1 MFYIVQKLFVVAK
14 FKAELIFESVLMEIK
29 VC

>member
-14 FKAELIFESVLMEIK
+14 FKDELIFESVLMEIK